1 MSRRSVALTAEPSTP
16 GTENFSRALRMRI
29 NRYSQIIKL
38 KYDIKRDYATVA
50 IPVLAAIILLIA
62 AALTGHVFTIQEE
75 SGTGGGTGGGKDDAR
90 LAAYQALVAEVGEAE
105 GGGDSG
111 GGGSMEDEETT
122 PGTKPKDDMDRI
134 IVFAVLIAI
143 IPYSIDTYRQK
154 RLLKRHE
161 VAYSEFL
168 FKLSELM
175 RGGIDPIR
183 GVIDLSAT
191 DLGAITDNV
200 RGAASAMVLG
210 HSFSDAMNDMAE
222 ALKSNLITRYTA
234 LVVQAAYTGGDVADL
249 ILKTSEDMRAV
260 IGIEREKE
268 GNLKQYVVIFYL
280 AQGIIVMLAYIL
292 STSLLPLIQGA
303 GMELLFGNAGVSEI
317 DFERGF
323 FHMIMLNAL
332 FGGIII
338 GQITEGEMKHGLKH
352 SAILI
357 IACYI
362 ACTTLILSSP
372 DAAEM
377 RIELV
382 SGGGQE
388 GFGGLPLSD
397 PIVFNVTDPEGNPAS
412 EVYAKVSI
420 SPDGSVNPRIVK
432 TGADGL
438 VTVTVAPGM
447 DEGVYVV
454 EAVAGDAVGRVNVR
468 VLSGE

>member
-1 MSRRSVALTAEPSTP
+1 MSRRSVALTAESSTP

-38 KYDIKRDYATVA
+38 KYDIKREYATVA
-50 IPVLAAIILLIA
+50 IPVLAAIILVIA

-75 SGTGGGTGGGKDDAR
+75 SSAGVGSGKDDAR
-90 LAAYQALVAEVGEAE
+90 LAAYQALVEEVGD
-105 GGGDSG
+105 GGD
-111 GGGSMEDEETT
+111 GGSMAAQEKT
-122 PGTKPKDDMDRI
+122 PGTKPKDDLDRI

-154 RLLKRHE
+154 RLLKRRE
-161 VAYSEFL
+161 IAYSEFL

-183 GVIDLSAT
+183 GVIDLSTT

-210 HSFSDAMNDMAE
+210 HSFTDAMNDMAV
-222 ALKSNLITRYTA
+222 ALGSNLITRYTA
-234 LVVQAAYTGGDVADL
+234 LVVQAAYTGGAVADL
-249 ILKTSEDMRAV
+249 ILRTSEDMRAV

-280 AQGIIVMLAYIL
+280 AQGIIVMLTYIL
-292 STSLLPLIQGA
+292 STSLLPMIQGA
-303 GMELLFGNAGVSEI
+303 GMELLFGNSGVSEI

-372 DAAEM
+372 GAAEM

-397 PIVFNVTDPEGNPAS
+397 PFVFNVTDLEGNPAPDIY
-412 EVYAKVSI
+412 VKIGI

-432 TGADGL
+432 TDADGL
-438 VTVTVAPGM
+438 VTVAVVPGM
-447 DEGVYVV
+447 DKGVYVV
-454 EAVAGDAVGRVNVR
+454 EAVAGDAVGRVTVQA
-468 VLSGE
+468 VAGGD

>member
-1 MSRRSVALTAEPSTP
+1 MSRRSVAL
-16 GTENFSRALRMRI
+16 RIRI

-38 KYDIKRDYATVA
+38 KYDIKREYVTVA
-50 IPVLAAIILLIA
+50 IPVLAAIILVIA
-62 AALTGHVFTIQEE
+62 AALTGHVFTTQEE
-75 SGTGGGTGGGKDDAR
+75 SSAGTGSSEDAAR
-90 LAAYQALVAEVGEAE
+90 LLAYQALVEEFGEDE
-105 GGGDSG
+105 GE
-111 GGGSMEDEETT
+111 GGGSMEAAETT
-122 PGTKPKDDMDRI
+122 PETKPKDDMDRI

-143 IPYSIDTYRQK
+143 IPYSIDTYHQK
-154 RLLKRHE
+154 RLQKRRE
-161 VAYSEFL
+161 IAYSEFL

-183 GVIDLSAT
+183 GVIDLSTT

-222 ALKSNLITRYTA
+222 ALKSNLVTRYTA
-234 LVVQAAYTGGDVADL
+234 LVVQAAYTGGAVADL
-249 ILKTSEDMRAV
+249 LLRTSEDMRAV

-280 AQGIIVMLAYIL
+280 AQGIIVMLTYIL
-292 STSLLPLIQGA
+292 STSLLPMIQGM
-303 GMELLFGNAGVSEI
+303 GMELLFGNAGVAEI

-362 ACTTLILSSP
+362 ACTTLMLPSP

-388 GFGGLPLSD
+388 GFGGLPLCD
-397 PIVFNVTDPEGNPAS
+397 PIVFNVTDPGGNPAPD
-412 EVYAKVSI
+412 VYVSI
-420 SPDGSVNPRIVK
+420 SISPEGSVNPRIVK
-432 TGADGL
+432 TGSDGL
-438 VTVTVAPGM
+438 VEVTVVPGM

-454 EAVAGDAVGRVNVR
+454 EALAGDSVGRVTVR
-468 VLSGE
+468 AVAGGD

>member
-16 GTENFSRALRMRI
+16 GTENFSRALRVRI
-29 NRYSQIIKL
+29 NRYSQIIRL
-38 KYDIKRDYATVA
+38 KYDIKREYFTVA
-50 IPVLAAIILLIA
+50 IPVLAAIILVIA

-75 SGTGGGTGGGKDDAR
+75 SGAGSGKDDAR
-90 LAAYQALVAEVGEAE
+90 LAAYQALVEEVGGGE
-105 GGGDSG
+105 GGGAGG
-111 GGGSMEDEETT
+111 GGGSTDAQETT
-122 PGTKPKDDMDRI
+122 PAKPKDDLDRI

-154 RLLKRHE
+154 RLLKRRE

-183 GVIDLSAT
+183 GVIDLST
-191 DLGAITDNV
+191 TNLGAITNNV

-222 ALKSNLITRYTA
+222 ALGSNLITRYTA
-234 LVVQAAYTGGDVADL
+234 IVVQAAYTGGAVADL
-249 ILKTSEDMRAV
+249 ILRTSEDMRTV

-292 STSLLPLIQGA
+292 SASLLPLIQGM
-303 GMELLFGNAGVSEI
+303 GMELLFGNSGVGEI

-362 ACTTLILSSP
+362 VCTALILPSP
-372 DAAEM
+372 GAAEM

-397 PIVFNVTDPEGNPAS
+397 QIVFNVTDPGGNPAPD
-412 EVYAKVSI
+412 VYVKISI

-432 TGADGL
+432 TGSDGL
-438 VTVTVAPGM
+438 VKVTAIPGV

-454 EAVAGDAVGRVNVR
+454 EAKACDAVGRVNVR
-468 VLSGE
+468 AVAGGD

>member
-1 MSRRSVALTAEPSTP
+1 
-16 GTENFSRALRMRI
+16 MRI
-29 NRYSQIIKL
+29 NRYAQIVKL
-38 KYDIKRDYATVA
+38 KYDIKREYFTVA
-50 IPVLAAIILLIA
+50 IPVLAAIILVIA

-75 SGTGGGTGGGKDDAR
+75 SGAGAGSGKDDAR
-90 LAAYQALVAEVGEAE
+90 LAAYQALVAEVGEVGDGG
-105 GGGDSG
+105 GGGD
-111 GGGSMEDEETT
+111 GGSTEAEETT
-122 PGTKPKDDMDRI
+122 PGTKPMDDLDRI

-154 RLLKRHE
+154 RLLKRRE

-183 GVIDLSAT
+183 GVIDLSTT
-191 DLGAITDNV
+191 DLGAITQNV

-222 ALKSNLITRYTA
+222 ALKSNLVTRYTA
-234 LVVQAAYTGGDVADL
+234 LVVQAAYTGGAVADL
-249 ILKTSEDMRAV
+249 ILRTSEDMRAV

-292 STSLLPLIQGA
+292 STSLLPLIQGM
-303 GMELLFGNAGVSEI
+303 GMELLFGNSGVGEI

-362 ACTTLILSSP
+362 ACTTLIIPSP
-372 DAAEM
+372 DAGEGVT
-377 RIELV
+377 IELV

-397 PIVFNVTDPEGNPAS
+397 QFVFNVTDPEGNPAPD
-412 EVYAKVSI
+412 VYVKISI
-420 SPDGSVNPRIVK
+420 SPEGSVNPQIVK
-432 TGADGL
+432 TDADGL
-438 VTVTVAPGM
+438 VTVTVVPGL
-447 DEGVYVV
+447 DEGVYVIEV
-454 EAVAGDAVGRVNVR
+454 VAGDAVGRVTVR
-468 VLSGE
+468 AVSGGD

>member
-1 MSRRSVALTAEPSTP
+1 MSRRFVALQ
-16 GTENFSRALRMRI
+16 MRI

-38 KYDIKRDYATVA
+38 KYDIKREYFTVA
-50 IPVLAAIILLIA
+50 IPVIAAIILVIA

-75 SGTGGGTGGGKDDAR
+75 SGTGAGSGKDDAR
-90 LAAYQALVAEVGEAE
+90 LAAYQALVEEVGEV
-105 GGGDSG
+105 GDGGDG
-111 GGGSMEDEETT
+111 GDRGSTDAQEKT
-122 PGTKPKDDMDRI
+122 PGTKPKDDLDRI

-154 RLLKRHE
+154 RLLKRRE

-183 GVIDLSAT
+183 GVIDLST
-191 DLGAITDNV
+191 TNLGAITNNV

-210 HSFSDAMNDMAE
+210 HSFSDAMNDMAK
-222 ALKSNLITRYTA
+222 ALGSNLITRYTA
-234 LVVQAAYTGGDVADL
+234 LVVQAAYTGGAVADL
-249 ILKTSEDMRAV
+249 VLRTSEDMRAV

-280 AQGIIVMLAYIL
+280 AQGIIVMLVYIL
-292 STSLLPLIQGA
+292 STSLLPLIQGM
-303 GMELLFGNAGVSEI
+303 GMELLFGNSGVSEI
-317 DFERGF
+317 NFERGF

-362 ACTTLILSSP
+362 VCTTLILPSP
-372 DAAEM
+372 GAAEM

-397 PIVFNVTDPEGNPAS
+397 QIVFNVTDPDGNPAPD
-412 EVYAKVSI
+412 VYVKISI
-420 SPDGSVNPRIVK
+420 SPEGSVNPRIVK

-438 VTVTVAPGM
+438 VTVTAIPGM
-447 DEGVYVV
+447 DEGVYVI

-468 VLSGE
+468 AVSGE

>member
-1 MSRRSVALTAEPSTP
+1 
-16 GTENFSRALRMRI
+16 MRI
-29 NRYSQIIKL
+29 NRYAQIVRL
-38 KYDIKRDYATVA
+38 KYDIKREYFTIA
-50 IPVLAAIILLIA
+50 IPVLAAIIFVIA
-62 AALTGHVFTIQEE
+62 AALTGHGFTIQEE
-75 SGTGGGTGGGKDDAR
+75 SGTDGGGEEDAR
-90 LAAYQALVAEVGEAE
+90 LAAYQAIVAEIGEGE
-105 GGGDSG
+105 GGAAG
-111 GGGSMEDEETT
+111 GEGAGSKEGEEETT
-122 PGTKPKDDMDRI
+122 PEDASKDDLDRI
-134 IVFAVLIAI
+134 LIFALLIAI

-154 RLLKRHE
+154 RLLKRRE

-183 GVIDLSAT
+183 GVIDLSTT

-222 ALKSNLITRYTA
+222 ALKSNLVTRYTA
-234 LVVQAAYTGGDVADL
+234 LVVQAAYTGGAVADL
-249 ILKTSEDMRAV
+249 ILRTSEDMRAV

-292 STSLLPLIQGA
+292 STSLLPLIQGM
-303 GMELLFGNAGVSEI
+303 GMELLFGNAGVAEI

-357 IACYI
+357 IACYL
-362 ACTTLILSSP
+362 ACTTLLLPSP

-388 GFGGLPLSD
+388 GFGGLPLMEQV
-397 PIVFNVTDPEGNPAS
+397 VFNVTDLDGNPAPD
-412 EVYAKVSI
+412 VYVRISI
-420 SPDGSVNPRIVK
+420 SPDGSVDPGIVK
-432 TGADGL
+432 TGTSGL
-438 VTVTVAPGM
+438 VEVTVVPGM

-454 EAVAGDAVGRVNVR
+454 EAVAGSDVARASVR

>member
-29 NRYSQIIKL
+29 NRYVQIIKL
-38 KYDIKRDYATVA
+38 KYDIKRECATVA
-50 IPVLAAIILLIA
+50 IPVIAAITLIIA
-62 AALTGHVFTIQEE
+62 AVLTGHVFTIQEE
-75 SGTGGGTGGGKDDAR
+75 SGAGAGSGRDDAR
-90 LAAYQALVAEVGEAE
+90 LAAYQALVEEVGEV
-105 GGGDSG
+105 GDGG
-111 GGGSMEDEETT
+111 GGGSTDAQEKT
-122 PGTKPKDDMDRI
+122 PGTKPKDDLDRI

-154 RLLKRHE
+154 RLLKRRE

-183 GVIDLSAT
+183 GVIDLSTT

-210 HSFSDAMNDMAE
+210 HSFADAMNDMAV
-222 ALKSNLITRYTA
+222 ALGSNLITRYTA
-234 LVVQAAYTGGDVADL
+234 LVVQAAYTGGAVADL
-249 ILKTSEDMRAV
+249 ILRTSEDMRAV

-292 STSLLPLIQGA
+292 STSLLPMIQGM
-303 GMELLFGNAGVSEI
+303 GMELLFGNSGVAEI

-362 ACTTLILSSP
+362 ACTALILPSP
-372 DAAEM
+372 GAAEM

-397 PIVFNVTDPEGNPAS
+397 PFVFNVTDLEGNPAPDIY
-412 EVYAKVSI
+412 VKIGI

-432 TGADGL
+432 TGSDGL
-438 VTVTVAPGM
+438 VKVTVIPGV

-454 EAVAGDAVGRVNVR
+454 EAASGDSTGKVTVR

>member
-1 MSRRSVALTAEPSTP
+1 MSRRSVASTAEPSMP
-16 GTENFSRALRMRI
+16 GTKNFSRALRMRTG
-29 NRYSQIIKL
+29 RYVQIIKL
-38 KYDIKRDYATVA
+38 KYDMKREYFTVA
-50 IPVLAAIILLIA
+50 IPVIAAITLVIA

-75 SGTGGGTGGGKDDAR
+75 SDAGAGSGKGDAR
-90 LAAYQALVAEVGEAE
+90 LAAYQALVEEVGDDED
-105 GGGDSG
+105 GGV
-111 GGGSMEDEETT
+111 GGSTDAQEKT
-122 PGTKPKDDMDRI
+122 PGTKPKGELDRI
-134 IVFAVLIAI
+134 IIFAVLIAI

-154 RLLKRHE
+154 RLLKRRE

-183 GVIDLSAT
+183 GVIDLSTT
-191 DLGAITDNV
+191 DLGAITNNV

-222 ALKSNLITRYTA
+222 ALGSNLITRYTA
-234 LVVQAAYTGGDVADL
+234 LVVQAAYTGGAVADL
-249 ILKTSEDMRAV
+249 ILRTSEDMRAV

-268 GNLKQYVVIFYL
+268 GDLKQYVVIFYL

-292 STSLLPLIQGA
+292 STALLPLIQGA
-303 GMELLFGNAGVSEI
+303 GMELLFGNSGVSEI

-362 ACTTLILSSP
+362 ACTTLMLPSP
-372 DAAEM
+372 GAADM

-397 PIVFNVTDPEGNPAS
+397 QIVFNVTDLGGDPAPD
-412 EVYAKVSI
+412 VYVSISI
-420 SPDGSVNPRIVK
+420 SPDGSANPRIVK
-432 TGADGL
+432 TGPDGL
-438 VTVTVAPGM
+438 VTVTAIPGM
-447 DEGVYVV
+447 EEGVYVV

>member
-1 MSRRSVALTAEPSTP
+1 MSRRSV
-16 GTENFSRALRMRI
+16 ALRMRI
-29 NRYSQIIKL
+29 NRYVQIVKL
-38 KYDIKRDYATVA
+38 KYDIKREYVTVV
-50 IPVLAAIILLIA
+50 IPVIAAIILVIA

-75 SGTGGGTGGGKDDAR
+75 SGAGAGSGKDDAR
-90 LAAYQALVAEVGEAE
+90 LAAYQALVEEIGEVE
-105 GGGDSG
+105 D
-111 GGGSMEDEETT
+111 GGSMESEETT
-122 PGTKPKDDMDRI
+122 PGTKPKNDLDRI

-154 RLLKRHE
+154 RLQKRRE

-183 GVIDLSAT
+183 GVIDLSTT

-210 HSFSDAMNDMAE
+210 HSFADAMNDMAV
-222 ALKSNLITRYTA
+222 ALGSNLITRYTS
-234 LVVQAAYTGGDVADL
+234 LVVQAAYTGGAVADL
-249 ILKTSEDMRAV
+249 ILRTSEDMRAV

-280 AQGIIVMLAYIL
+280 AQGIIVMLVYIL
-292 STSLLPLIQGA
+292 STSLLPLIQGF
-303 GMELLFGNAGVSEI
+303 GMELLFGNSGVAEI

-362 ACTTLILSSP
+362 ACTTLMLPSP
-372 DAAEM
+372 GAAEM

-397 PIVFNVTDPEGNPAS
+397 PFVFNVTDLEGNPAPDIY
-412 EVYAKVSI
+412 VKLSI
-420 SPDGSVNPRIVK
+420 SPDGSVNPQIVK
-432 TGADGL
+432 TDADGL
-438 VTVTVAPGM
+438 VKVTVIPGM
-447 DEGVYVV
+447 DEGIYVV
-454 EAVAGDAVGRVNVR
+454 EAASGDSAGKVTIH

>member
-16 GTENFSRALRMRI
+16 GTENFSRALGMRI

-38 KYDIKRDYATVA
+38 KYDIKREYATVA
-50 IPVLAAIILLIA
+50 IPVLAAIILVIA

-75 SGTGGGTGGGKDDAR
+75 SGAGAVSGKDDAR
-90 LAAYQALVAEVGEAE
+90 LAAYQALVEEVGEDE
-105 GGGDSG
+105 
-111 GGGSMEDEETT
+111 GGGSMEAAETT
-122 PGTKPKDDMDRI
+122 PGTKQKDDMDRI

-154 RLLKRHE
+154 RLLKKRE

-183 GVIDLSAT
+183 GVIDLSTT
-191 DLGAITDNV
+191 DLGAITYNV

-210 HSFSDAMNDMAE
+210 HSFSDAMNGMAE
-222 ALKSNLITRYTA
+222 ALGSNLITRYTA
-234 LVVQAAYTGGDVADL
+234 LVVQAAYTGGAVADL
-249 ILKTSEDMRAV
+249 ILRTSEDMRAV

-292 STSLLPLIQGA
+292 STKLLPLIQGM
-303 GMELLFGNAGVSEI
+303 GMELLFGNAGVAEI
-317 DFERGF
+317 DFKRGF

-362 ACTTLILSSP
+362 VCTTLMLPSP
-372 DAAEM
+372 GAAEM

-397 PIVFNVTDPEGNPAS
+397 QIVFNVTDLEGNPAPD
-412 EVYAKVSI
+412 VYVKVSI

-432 TGADGL
+432 TGPDGL
-438 VTVTVAPGM
+438 VTVTAIPGM
-447 DEGVYVV
+447 EEGVYVV

-468 VLSGE
+468 VLSGD

>member
-1 MSRRSVALTAEPSTP
+1 MRV
-16 GTENFSRALRMRI
+16 RI

-38 KYDIKRDYATVA
+38 KYDIKRECFTVA
-50 IPVLAAIILLIA
+50 IPVIAAIILIIA

-75 SGTGGGTGGGKDDAR
+75 SGTGGGAGSGEDDAR
-90 LAAYQALVAEVGEAE
+90 LLAYHALVEEFGEDE
-105 GGGDSG
+105 GGGTGG
-111 GGGSMEDEETT
+111 GGGSTDAEETT
-122 PGTKPKDDMDRI
+122 PAKPKDDLDRI

-154 RLLKRHE
+154 RLLKRRE

-183 GVIDLSAT
+183 GVIDLSTT
-191 DLGAITDNV
+191 DLGAITNNV

-210 HSFSDAMNDMAE
+210 HSFPDAMNDMAT
-222 ALKSNLITRYTA
+222 ALGSNLVTRYTA
-234 LVVQAAYTGGDVADL
+234 LVVQAAYTGGAVADL

-292 STSLLPLIQGA
+292 SASLLPLIQGM
-303 GMELLFGNAGVSEI
+303 GMELLFGNSGVGEI

-362 ACTTLILSSP
+362 VCTALILPSP

-397 PIVFNVTDPEGNPAS
+397 PFVFNVTDLEGNPAP
-412 EVYAKVSI
+412 EVYVKISI
-420 SPDGSVNPRIVK
+420 SPDGNVNPGIVK
-432 TGADGL
+432 TGTDGL
-438 VTVTVAPGM
+438 VTVAVVPGV

-454 EAVAGDAVGRVNVR
+454 EAVAGSDVARASVR

>member
-1 MSRRSVALTAEPSTP
+1 MSRRLAALTAEPSTP
-16 GTENFSRALRMRI
+16 GTENFSRALRVRI
-29 NRYSQIIKL
+29 KRYVQIIRL
-38 KYDIKRDYATVA
+38 KYDIKREYATVA

-62 AALTGHVFTIQEE
+62 AALTGHVFTIQKE
-75 SGTGGGTGGGKDDAR
+75 SGDGSGSGKDDTR
-90 LAAYQALVAEVGEAE
+90 LVAYQALVEEVGDGGA
-105 GGGDSG
+105 GGGR
-111 GGGSMEDEETT
+111 GSTDAQEKT
-122 PGTKPKDDMDRI
+122 PGTKPKDDLDRI
-134 IVFAVLIAI
+134 IVFALLIAI

-154 RLLKRHE
+154 RRQKRRE

-183 GVIDLSAT
+183 GVIDLSTT

-222 ALKSNLITRYTA
+222 ALGSKLITRYTA
-234 LVVQAAYTGGDVADL
+234 LVVQAAYTGGAVADL
-249 ILKTSEDMRAV
+249 ILRTSEDLRAV
-260 IGIEREKE
+260 IGIEREKD

-292 STSLLPLIQGA
+292 STSLLPLIQGM
-303 GMELLFGNAGVSEI
+303 GMELLFGNSGVSEI
-317 DFERGF
+317 NFERGF

-352 SAILI
+352 SAILV

-362 ACTTLILSSP
+362 VCTALILPSP
-372 DAAEM
+372 GAAEM
-377 RIELV
+377 RIGLV

-397 PIVFNVTDPEGNPAS
+397 PIVFNVTDPAGNPAPD
-412 EVYAKVSI
+412 VYVKISI

-432 TGADGL
+432 TGSDGL

-447 DEGVYVV
+447 DAGVYVV

-468 VLSGE
+468 VLCGE

>member
-38 KYDIKRDYATVA
+38 KYDIKREYFTIV
-50 IPVLAAIILLIA
+50 IPVIAAITLIIA

-75 SGTGGGTGGGKDDAR
+75 SGACSGKDDAR
-90 LAAYQALVAEVGEAE
+90 LAAYQALVEEVGEAGD
-105 GGGDSG
+105 GGADG
-111 GGGSMEDEETT
+111 GGGSTDAEGTT
-122 PGTKPKDDMDRI
+122 PGTKPKDDLDRI
-134 IVFAVLIAI
+134 IIFAVLIAI

-154 RLLKRHE
+154 RLLKRRE

-183 GVIDLSAT
+183 GVIDLSTT

-210 HSFSDAMNDMAE
+210 HSFSDAMNDMAV
-222 ALKSNLITRYTA
+222 ALGSNLITRYTA
-234 LVVQAAYTGGDVADL
+234 LVVQAAYTGGAVADL
-249 ILKTSEDMRAV
+249 ILRTSEDMRAV
-260 IGIEREKE
+260 IGIEREKD

-292 STSLLPLIQGA
+292 STSLLPLIQGM
-303 GMELLFGNAGVSEI
+303 GMELLFGNSGVGEI

-352 SAILI
+352 STILI
-357 IACYI
+357 IACYFV
-362 ACTTLILSSP
+362 CTTLILSSP
-372 DAAEM
+372 GAAEM

-397 PIVFNVTDPEGNPAS
+397 QLVFNVTDPGGNPAPD
-412 EVYAKVSI
+412 VYVSISI
-420 SPDGSVNPRIVK
+420 SPDGRVNPRIVK
-432 TGADGL
+432 TGSDGL
-438 VTVTVAPGM
+438 VKVTAIPGI

-454 EAVAGDAVGRVNVR
+454 EAVAGDAVGLVNVR
-468 VLSGE
+468 VMSGD

>member
-38 KYDIKRDYATVA
+38 KYDIKREYFTIG
-50 IPVLAAIILLIA
+50 IPVLAAIILVIA

-75 SGTGGGTGGGKDDAR
+75 SGTGGSAGSGKDDAR
-90 LAAYQALVAEVGEAE
+90 LAAYQALVEEVGEVE
-105 GGGDSG
+105 
-111 GGGSMEDEETT
+111 GGGSMEAEEPTSE
-122 PGTKPKDDMDRI
+122 TKPKDDLDRI

-143 IPYSIDTYRQK
+143 IPYSIDTYCQK
-154 RLLKRHE
+154 RLLKRRE

-183 GVIDLSAT
+183 GVIDLSTT

-222 ALKSNLITRYTA
+222 ALKSNLVTRYTA
-234 LVVQAAYTGGDVADL
+234 LVVQAAYTGGAVADL
-249 ILKTSEDMRAV
+249 ILRTSEDMRAV

-292 STSLLPLIQGA
+292 STSLLPLIQGM
-303 GMELLFGNAGVSEI
+303 GVELLFGNAGMAEI
-317 DFERGF
+317 NFERGF
-323 FHMIMLNAL
+323 FHMIMLNAF

-362 ACTTLILSSP
+362 ACTTLILPSP

-397 PIVFNVTDPEGNPAS
+397 PIVFNVTDLAGNPAPD
-412 EVYAKVSI
+412 VYVKISI
-420 SPDGSVNPRIVK
+420 SPDGSVNPGIVK
-432 TGADGL
+432 TGSDGL
-438 VTVTVAPGM
+438 ITVTVAPGM
-447 DEGVYVV
+447 AEGVYVV

-468 VLSGE
+468 VRSEE

>member
-1 MSRRSVALTAEPSTP
+1 M
-16 GTENFSRALRMRI
+16 
-29 NRYSQIIKL
+29 QIIRL
-38 KYDIKRDYATVA
+38 RYDIKREYATVA

-62 AALTGHVFTIQEE
+62 AALTGHTFTVQGEP
-75 SGTGGGTGGGKDDAR
+75 GTGTGSSEDDAR
-90 LAAYQALVAEVGEAE
+90 LAAYQALVEEYGEDE
-105 GGGDSG
+105 
-111 GGGSMEDEETT
+111 GGGSMEAEATT
-122 PGTKPKDDMDRI
+122 PETKPKDDMDHI

-154 RLLKRHE
+154 RLQKRRE
-161 VAYSEFL
+161 IAYSEFL

-183 GVIDLSAT
+183 GVIDLSTT
-191 DLGAITDNV
+191 DLGAIADNV

-210 HSFSDAMNDMAE
+210 HSFSDAMNDMAV
-222 ALKSNLITRYTA
+222 ALKSNLVTRYTA
-234 LVVQAAYTGGDVADL
+234 LVVQAAYTGGAVADL
-249 ILKTSEDMRAV
+249 ILRTSEDMRAV

-280 AQGIIVMLAYIL
+280 AQGIIVMLTYIL
-292 STSLLPLIQGA
+292 STSLLPMIQGM

-317 DFERGF
+317 NFERGF

-338 GQITEGEMKHGLKH
+338 GQITEGELKHGLKH

-357 IACYI
+357 IACYLV
-362 ACTTLILSSP
+362 CTALILPSP

-388 GFGGLPLSD
+388 GFGGLPLCD
-397 PIVFNVTDPEGNPAS
+397 PFVFNVTDLDGNPAPDTY
-412 EVYAKVSI
+412 VKLSI
-420 SPDGSVNPRIVK
+420 SPDGSVDPKIVK

-438 VTVTVAPGM
+438 VEVTAVPGM

-454 EAVAGDAVGRVNVR
+454 EAVAGGAVERVTVR
-468 VLSGE
+468 AVAGGD

>member
-1 MSRRSVALTAEPSTP
+1 MSRRSVAL
-16 GTENFSRALRMRI
+16 RIRI

-38 KYDIKRDYATVA
+38 KYDIKREYATVA
-50 IPVLAAIILLIA
+50 IPVLAAIILVIA

-75 SGTGGGTGGGKDDAR
+75 SGTGAGSDKDSAR
-90 LAAYQALVAEVGEAE
+90 LVAYQALVEEFGEDE
-105 GGGDSG
+105 
-111 GGGSMEDEETT
+111 GGGSMESAETT
-122 PGTKPKDDMDRI
+122 PETKPKDDMDRI

-143 IPYSIDTYRQK
+143 IPYSIDTYLQK
-154 RLLKRHE
+154 KLLKRRE

-183 GVIDLSAT
+183 GVIDLSTT
-191 DLGAITDNV
+191 DLGAITQNV

-222 ALKSNLITRYTA
+222 ALKSNLVTRYTA
-234 LVVQAAYTGGDVADL
+234 LVVQAAYTGGAVADL

-280 AQGIIVMLAYIL
+280 AQGIIVMLTYIL
-292 STSLLPLIQGA
+292 STSLLPMIQGM
-303 GMELLFGNAGVSEI
+303 GMELLFVNAGVSEI
-317 DFERGF
+317 NFERGF

-362 ACTTLILSSP
+362 ACTTLMLPSP

-388 GFGGLPLSD
+388 GLGGLPLCD
-397 PIVFNVTDPEGNPAS
+397 PFVFNVTDLEGNPAPDIY
-412 EVYAKVSI
+412 VKISI
-420 SPDGSVNPRIVK
+420 SPEGSVNPMIV
-432 TGADGL
+432 TTDADGL
-438 VTVTVAPGM
+438 VEVTVAPGM
-447 DEGVYVV
+447 DEGAYVV
-454 EAVAGDAVGRVNVR
+454 KAAVGDAIARASVR
-468 VLSGE
+468 VVSGD